1 METWGSFAYYFNV
14 FASKSAMNPEH
25 LSQAPEIIVFLL
37 IGGGLSVLGSK
48 LLAHTIDLHYTEPR
62 QRGPEEE
69 LLSIQEREMKPR
81 PQEQRSNSLTLPAL
95 LNLSAPRTLKGD
107 VLCFVFLGYVLMA
120 IMRFT
125 MYWILQ
131 VHDTFTNDWKI
142 DSDWGLLMLYLVGVL
157 LAAFV
162 PLRDLVWLQLLC
174 VLLNVTQMFCRAFQ
188 REEPLEKEARM
199 IWVLLP
205 TFVQLLTNLL
215 MIPTVMA
222 GLNVSSALQNRV
234 QLAAVGGAGALYV
247 LIGLYMWITDHTVFS
262 FAKQVITVVSV
273 PCLYANIQIRLCVLS
288 EIVVAWRYGQNLQVA
303 KYDFPIRVK
312 AVQILLPFV
321 IYGLFKSVSLI
332 TSTELNIITKVQ
344 HGYMISG
351 SLVLIII
358 AYCYQCTVQLKNRRN
373 VHQVWMYVLYA
384 GGFVS
389 LAAAMACYW
398 LYKPTEAAHSLLVD
412 AMLFTF
418 VLAWQVIGKFFN

>member
-1 METWGSFAYYFNV
+1 
-14 FASKSAMNPEH
+14 
-25 LSQAPEIIVFLL
+25 
-37 IGGGLSVLGSK
+37 VLGSK

-69 LLSIQEREMKPR
+69 LLSIQEREMRPR

-95 LNLSAPRTLKGD
+95 LNLSAPKTLTGD
-107 VLCFVFLGYVLMA
+107 VLCFVFLGYVLIA

-131 VHDTFTNDWKI
+131 VHDTFKTG
-142 DSDWGLLMLYLVGVL
+142 WGIESVWVLLMLYLVGVL

-174 VLLNVTQMFCRAFQ
+174 VLGNVTQMLQ
-188 REEPLEKEARM
+188 SEEPLEEEAKM

-303 KYDFPIRVK
+303 NYDYPIRVK

-332 TSTELNIITKVQ
+332 TSTDLIIITKVP

-398 LYKPTEAAHSLLVD
+398 LYKPTEAADSLLVD
-412 AMLFTF
+412 GMLFAF
-418 VLAWQVIGKFFN
+418 VLAWEVIGKFFN